1 MKKLKLSF
9 WLALA
14 TAGIFTIQLASPISH
29 ARRLDDPMPTCP
41 PECPKP
47 KPPKL
52 VSH

>member
-14 TAGIFTIQLASPISH
+14 TASIFTIQLARPISH
-29 ARRLDDPMPTCP
+29 TSRLDDPIPTCP

-47 KPPKL
+47 KPPKGM
-52 VSH
+52 SH